1 MTTPK
6 VFTLNGVTKVFQSD
20 VPIKG
25 LDYVVAYISTTGVSG
40 TYNIVSQSLYS
51 LINDSIVF
59 TVAPTGSYLRLI
71 VGTNRSELLNSPS
84 NIATVAVNMD
94 AVNFAATNIDSIID
108 SYNVIATAQNI
119 NVISNVG
126 NNIGA
131 IQTNSTNIASINIV
145 ANNTAEIIIV
155 SNDISNVNTV
165 ATNMSRVNNT
175 GNNID
180 TIKLVGNSI
189 ANVNAVGNSITNV
202 NAVRSAL
209 SNVNTVAT
217 DLLKPTPSV
226 NIVANNMINV
236 NLVGSNIDNVN
247 TVATNIGSIVNKAKF
262 KVKSDSSLLLDV
274 KTNTKNPNL
283 VELPNMVGFQVN
295 LTYNS
300 IKNVSGRDLDV
311 IGTMAVQV
319 NTTSTT
325 DVFLYM
331 YSESSL
337 DGITWT
343 PNVGSL
349 REVKV
354 NKAGVDYITV
364 SSLLLNTKWLNN
376 SHIRFK
382 FYKEGTGDLTIVP
395 ITDTVNGNSI
405 SGSSFVWAI
414 HEL

>member
-94 AVNFAATNIDSIID
+94 AVNFVATNIDSIID
-108 SYNVIATAQNI
+108 SYNVFTTAQNI

-131 IQTNSTNIASINIV
+131 IQTNSTNIASINTV
-145 ANNTAEIIIV
+145 ANKTAEIIIV

-165 ATNMSRVNNT
+165 ATNIARVNNT
-175 GNNID
+175 GNNIT
-180 TIKLVGNSI
+180 TINL
-189 ANVNAVGNSITNV
+189 VGNSITNV
-202 NAVRSAL
+202 NAVNNAL

-226 NIVANNMINV
+226 NTVANSMINV
-236 NLVGSNIDNVN
+236 NLVGSNINNVN

-319 NTTSTT
+319 TTTSTT
-325 DVFLYM
+325 DVSLYM
-331 YSESSL
+331 YSEYSL

-349 REVKV
+349 REIKV
-354 NKAGVDYITV
+354 NKEGVDYITV
-364 SSLLLNTKWLNN
+364 PSLLLNTKWLNN

-382 FYKEGTGDLTIVP
+382 FYKEGTGDLTIAP

-405 SGSSFVWAI
+405 SGSSFVWTI